1 MCGFHDARHC
11 EQIFIPSCLQPRQ
24 REGKIISDSEGS
36 EITELSLGHYTQELT
51 KHLSDVD

>member
-11 EQIFIPSCLQPRQ
+11 EQIFIPICLQPRQ